1 MTQITPTKAY
11 QGLISWQVVARVAK
25 CHLKNHALLNT
36 AGIVVKN
43 CSSYG
48 LFGWAIFLF
57 KENIRKKSTRGKN
70 DNQKKA
76 GHFYEAHAKEHN
88 PKLPTNDVAA
98 AVSPLK
104 VIKAASLSQKSG
116 TTTASSS
123 KRNIFFF
130 TDPEPQRMSTFSDGI
145 SLTTHATFRNLCI
158 TTLVSLV
165 VVTTWKIIE
174 WKKTKNLVHFDP
186 TTRLCSKS
194 GLFSLFSASWTIFWK
209 KLKVELFLVTLQYW
223 ICY

>member
-1 MTQITPTKAY
+1 MS
-11 QGLISWQVVARVAK
+11 LILCSKPVTEV
-25 CHLKNHALLNT
+25 CIKNTDN
-36 AGIVVKN
+36 G
-43 CSSYG
+43 
-48 LFGWAIFLF
+48 
-57 KENIRKKSTRGKN
+57 N
-70 DNQKKA
+70 DNEKSRDER
-76 GHFYEAHAKEHN
+76 HFYETHAKEHN

-98 AVSPLK
+98 AVSLLK

-165 VVTTWKIIE
+165 VVTT
-174 WKKTKNLVHFDP
+174 
-186 TTRLCSKS
+186 
-194 GLFSLFSASWTIFWK
+194 
-209 KLKVELFLVTLQYW
+209 
-223 ICY
+223 